1 MNLIVL
7 KRLLIFSLLLAV
19 CLPVWSLDPTLK
31 FFHIGYQAGLSNNC
45 VNCVVKS
52 SRGFLWVGTS
62 LGLDRYD
69 GFTIRNYYSR
79 PGDPLS
85 LPDNVIEEITEVAD
99 GKLWI
104 RTGSGYCLYSPLT
117 ETFDN
122 DIEGWMRNH
131 GMTGGVRRVCS
142 DAKRNL
148 WIVNSRNQIYY
159 YDVPADK
166 ATKVVD
172 AAAGG
177 NHVSNICAK
186 GKRLAVS
193 YENGW
198 IAVYGLPGRQRLLSC
213 DFMKKYA
220 NGKNDNYKIFI
231 DSQGNLWVSS
241 SEKFAVGYRGGSSW
255 KSISGYVVRDVAED
269 QSGHIL
275 LATDHDGLVE
285 IDRQGHQTMQW
296 LHDDND
302 RMSLPD
308 NTLQCVYVDDLGITW
323 VGTYRLGLA
332 FCFNGQRRLGLL
344 PLGDVCSMTQDHS
357 GLLWM
362 GTNDKGIECSRP
374 AFRRRTKRKAAI
386 VVPTT
391 TSKSLSTSICSNST
405 STVCS
410 SLALRRR
417 TTRWNRGS
425 HKRR

>member
-69 GFTIRNYYSR
+69 GFTIRSYYSR
-79 PGDPLS
+79 PGDPSS

-122 DIEGWMRNH
+122 DIEEWMRNH

-142 DAKRNL
+142 DAKCNL

-308 NTLQCVYVDDLGITW
+308 NTLQCVYVDDLGITR

-357 GLLWM
+357 GLL
-362 GTNDKGIECSRP
+362 
-374 AFRRRTKRKAAI
+374 
-386 VVPTT
+386 
-391 TSKSLSTSICSNST
+391 
-405 STVCS
+405 
-410 SLALRRR
+410 
-417 TTRWNRGS
+417 
-425 HKRR
+425 